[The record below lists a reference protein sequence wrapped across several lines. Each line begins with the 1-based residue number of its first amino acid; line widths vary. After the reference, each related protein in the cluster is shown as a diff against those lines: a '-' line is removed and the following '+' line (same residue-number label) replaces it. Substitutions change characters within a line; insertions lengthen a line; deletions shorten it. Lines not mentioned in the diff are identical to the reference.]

1 MAELT
6 AQETP
11 VFVASMDDE
20 VESQNNRILHLVL
33 IVLSAVIMICLLIA
47 ISIYCFKKYSK
58 SEEAPAPEAK
68 EQPEIELPDTERGLK
83 Q

>member
-11 VFVASMDDE
+11 VFAASMNDE
-20 VESQNNRILHLVL
+20 VGSQNNRIIHLVL
-33 IVLSAVIMICLLIA
+33 IVLSAVFIICLLIA
-47 ISIYCFKKYSK
+47 ISIYWYKKYSK
-58 SEEAPAPEAK
+58 SEEAPAPEAT